1 MQQNASRVFHVDEA
15 TVENVELDRSRFQR
29 VDRRQGVRRV
39 KVEQTVISV
48 DVIFARRVQFFEN
61 VNEIIMKPP
70 VRVRIIDGQRL
81 GVAVDFLDAAEVRG
95 PFPNVKP
102 ERPNIVGVG
111 VSGKFPTVRT
121 VEIITQ
127 SRRFFA
133 VHFVALRNDVAKVER
148 GVADV
153 RPTRQRLRFPVDVKG
168 RNRRDLFADAVPA
181 RRQSTAILDA
191 GGL

>member
-1 MQQNASRVFHVDEA
+1 MQQNAPRVFHVDET
-15 TVENVELDRSRFQR
+15 TVKNVELDGRRFQR

-39 KVEQTVISV
+39 KVEETGASV

-61 VNEIIMKPP
+61 VDEIIMKTP

-95 PFPNVKP
+95 PFSNVKT

-133 VHFVALRNDVAKVER
+133 VHFVALRNDVAKIER
-148 GVADV
+148 GFPDV

-168 RNRRDLFADAVPA
+168 RNRRDLFADAVSA
-181 RRQSTAILDA
+181 RRQSTAIRDA
-191 GGL
+191 GGF